1 MKKQLIIF
9 AREPEKGKVK
19 TRLQAV
25 LTQEQS
31 LRLYKC
37 FLKDAVE
44 TARTI
49 DCDRRII
56 AWTSS
61 GDQPR
66 GLRRM
71 APEFEFYEQRGNG
84 LGDRMYNALRT
95 FCASHTAT
103 VITGSDS
110 PGLPGMYISDAFTA
124 LKKNDLVLGPTRD
137 GGYYLIGVRKPCLHL
152 FSDVK
157 WSSPDVLRC
166 TLENARALGKRTAMM
181 PRWFDVDT
189 PEDLERL
196 REGGYGYAI

>member
-19 TRLQAV
+19 TRLRAA
-25 LTQEQS
+25 LTPEQC
-31 LRLYKC
+31 LRLYKL
-37 FLKDAVE
+37 FLEDAVE
-44 TARTI
+44 TARAI

-56 AWTSS
+56 AWSSS
-61 GDQPR
+61 GAQPT

-71 APEFEFYEQRGNG
+71 APEFEFHQQIGSG
-84 LGDRMYNALRT
+84 LGDRMHNALRT
-95 FCASHTAT
+95 FCAPHTAT

-110 PGLPGMYISDAFTA
+110 PGLPGRYICEAFTA

-137 GGYYLIGVRKPCLHL
+137 GGYYLIGVRKPCRHL
-152 FSDVK
+152 FDDVQ

-166 TLENARALGKRTAMM
+166 TLENARALGKRTAITS
-181 PRWFDVDT
+181 RWFDIDT